1 MKRKII
7 LLSCIIA
14 SLLLIFA
21 FGITASAE
29 ETTEATSAPTIVASG
44 SCGDNVTYTLDS
56 DGLLTINGTGDM
68 YNYSSYYESHSPWS
82 GESYENIV
90 ISDGV
95 TSIGDYAFADS
106 SYLTSITIPDSVTS
120 IGYRAFYGCTGLT
133 SITIPDSV
141 TNIGHDAFR
150 NCTGLTSITIPDSV
164 ISIGD
169 RAFDLCYRLTVTKA
183 PFDIVKRGVF
193 ASSQCKSVSLNSI
206 GQWCSYD
213 FTDDSYFDNVENLY
227 LNGELVTNVLISD
240 DYDKITADT
249 FKNIR
254 CIEKFEIDKNS
265 TVYKLGINGE
275 LRLIDGTLIAYPNAI
290 KSLRIENGFELDS
303 LQYMTNLES
312 VSIAADV
319 EEIPEGAFKNCV
331 ALKEITVDEGN
342 ENYCAVDNVLYSK
355 TMRRLYVYPA
365 CKPGTEFTVPSKVV
379 RFLPYAFAN
388 NKHLEKFTIPD
399 TVTIVD
405 EHLFYNSTGLKEITL
420 NSNIKTIGDYA
431 FSGCSVLKKINYN
444 ANQIT
449 SLSSTIF
456 ENSGNGGHGI
466 TVIFGDNISTVPSN
480 IFYDNSANVKD
491 VYIGSNAT
499 SIGSYAFYNC
509 TSVKNVHV
517 GEKVTSF
524 GSYAFYNCN
533 DIEKVYITDI
543 EKWLSSSFSNNTSN
557 PLRYAKELYVNNE
570 KYDTLKLDK
579 TGSVSI
585 NSYAFYGF
593 SGLSSVDIKGSSVYI
608 NDYAF
613 TGSGLKNLTLTSD
626 NGITVRDSFENCT
639 SLGKV
644 SLKAGTS
651 INIYTSAF
659 SGCVSTKT
667 VSLTADDT
675 ISVGSSAFSGCIAI
689 NTVSLTADD
698 TITVGSYAFS
708 GCTSLASV
716 NISDASG
723 TIGSSAFNGCSA
735 LNSLRIGNG
744 ITSIGS
750 SAFKGCSSLESV
762 IVPVSVTTING
773 EAFADCKKLKNI
785 YILNADCIAADS
797 AENTVYKNAVIH
809 SHEGGNVQAYADL
822 FGFDFNPIHIGVGE
836 YFTSAKCTE
845 PGEKYQKCKY
855 CDVWANTS
863 SVPALGH
870 EFSTEKADDEYL
882 KSAADC
888 EHKAVYYKS
897 CVRCG
902 LSSKGT
908 ENESTFES
916 GEALGHNWNDWTSDN
931 AGKHTRTCQTDSTH
945 TETANCSCENP
956 VSHAATCTENA
967 YDVYTCD
974 TCGYS
979 WTVVTE
985 NSALGHT
992 PGEAVRENEIP
1003 ATCTSAGSYDSVV
1016 YCSVCNA
1023 ELSRTAKV
1031 IEKIDH
1037 TSGEAVKEN
1046 VVSATC
1052 TTAGRYDSVVYCT
1065 ACKTEISRT
1074 AETIA
1079 ALGHDIVKH
1088 EAKAPTCTEIGWDA
1102 YDTCSRCDYTTHVE
1116 KAALGHNLVNHEAK
1130 APTCTEIG
1138 WDAYDTCSRCDYTT
1152 YVEKAVLGHKA
1163 VTDAAVAATC
1173 TKTGL
1178 TEGSHCSVCNT
1189 VIKKQETV
1197 PALGHKAVTDKAV
1210 AATCIKTGLTEGAHC
1225 SVCNTVIKK
1234 QETVPALGHDFTG
1247 TARTNADGS
1256 ISYKCTRCDEY
1267 GATVKPAE
1275 KKLDEITGTKRLTQD
1290 NVDVLV
1296 APVEMTAS
1304 TVLASANGAKLVDE
1318 NGKEVTNGEKP
1329 LATGMKVI
1337 LGKTSVTI
1345 SVAGDVDGTGDISVS
1360 DARLALRAAVK
1371 LDTLTGADFTSADV
1385 DFSGDIS
1392 VSDARLI
1399 LRAAVKLD
1407 DPKKAW
1413 IK

>member
-1 MKRKII
+1 MKRRII
-7 LLSCIIA
+7 LLSCLIA
-14 SLLLIFA
+14 SLLLF
-21 FGITASAE
+21 FDCITASA
-29 ETTEATSAPTIVASG
+29 ATIVESG

-56 DGLLTINGTGDM
+56 DGLLTISGTGDM
-68 YNYSSYYESHSPWS
+68 ENYDFGTSPWKN
-82 GESYENIV
+82 ETIKNVV
-90 ISDGV
+90 ISNGV
-95 TSIGDYAFADS
+95 TSIVDYAFS
-106 SYLTSITIPDSVTS
+106 RCTGLTSITIPDSVTS
-120 IGYRAFYGCTGLT
+120 IGDYAFYYCTHLE
-133 SITIPDSV
+133 
-141 TNIGHDAFR
+141 
-150 NCTGLTSITIPDSV
+150 
-164 ISIGD
+164 
-169 RAFDLCYRLTVTKA
+169 VTKA
-183 PFDIVKRGVF
+183 PFGIIKSGVF
-193 ASSQCKSVSLNSI
+193 TSSQCSKLKSVSLNSI
-206 GQWCSYD
+206 DQWCSYD
-213 FTDDSYFDNVENLY
+213 FANDSYFDNVENLY
-227 LNGELVTNVLISD
+227 MNGDLLTTVTISD
-240 DYDKITADT
+240 DYSKITADT
-249 FKNIR
+249 FKNIK
-254 CIEKFEIDKNS
+254 CIEKFEIDENS
-265 TVYKLGINGE
+265 SLYKLGTNGE
-275 LRLIDGTLIAYPNAI
+275 LCLKDGTVLAFPYLR
-290 KSLRIENGFELDS
+290 KTLRIENGFDFDK

-319 EEIPEGAFKNCV
+319 EEIPDGAFKNCV

-342 ENYCAVDNVLYSK
+342 ENYCVVDNVLYSK

-365 CKPGTEFTVPSKVV
+365 CKTGTEFTVPSKVV
-379 RFLPYAFAN
+379 RFSPYAFVN
-388 NKHLEKFTIPD
+388 NKYLEKFTIPD

-405 EHLFYNSTGLKEITL
+405 EYLFYNSTGLKEITL
-420 NSNIKTIGDYA
+420 NSKIRSIGDYA
-431 FSGCSVLKKINYN
+431 FANCSVLEKINYN

-449 SLSSTIF
+449 SLSSTVF
-456 ENSGNGGHGI
+456 ENSGKNGQGI
-466 TVIFGDNISTVPSN
+466 TVTFGDNVTTVPSN
-480 IFYDNSANVKD
+480 IFYGNNAKVTD

-499 SIGSYAFYNC
+499 SIGGYAFYNC
-509 TSVKNVHV
+509 S
-517 GEKVTSF
+517 S
-524 GSYAFYNCN
+524 
-533 DIEKVYITDI
+533 IEKVYITDI
-543 EKWLSSSFSNNTSN
+543 EKWLSTSFSNNTSN
-557 PLRYAKELYVNNE
+557 PLRYAKELYVSNE

-579 TGSVSI
+579 TDSVSI
-585 NSYAFYGF
+585 NSCAFYNF
-593 SGLSSVDIKGSSVYI
+593 SGLKSVDIKASSVYI
-608 NDYAF
+608 SDYAF
-613 TGSGLKNLTLTSD
+613 TGSGLKNLTLTSE

-639 SLGKV
+639 SLETV
-644 SLKAGTS
+644 SLNAGTS
-651 INIYTSAF
+651 ININ
-659 SGCVSTKT
+659 
-667 VSLTADDT
+667 
-675 ISVGSSAFSGCIAI
+675 SSAFS
-689 NTVSLTADD
+689 S
-698 TITVGSYAFS
+698 
-708 GCTSLASV
+708 CTSLASV
-716 NISDASG
+716 NMSDAAG
-723 TIGSSAFNGCSA
+723 TIGSYAFNGCSS
-735 LNSLRIGNG
+735 LNSVRIGNG
-744 ITSIGS
+744 ITSIGN
-750 SAFKGCSSLESV
+750 SAFKGCSALESV

-845 PGEKYQKCKY
+845 PGEQYQKCKY
-855 CDVWANTS
+855 CDAWANTS
-863 SVPALGH
+863 AVPALGH
-870 EFSTEKADDEYL
+870 EFSTEKAADEYL

-888 EHKAVYYKS
+888 ENKAFYYKS

-908 ENESTFES
+908 ENEATFES

-931 AGKHTRTCQTDSTH
+931 AGKHTRTCRTDSTH
-945 TETANCSCENP
+945 TETANCSCANP

-967 YDVYTCD
+967 YDVYACD
-974 TCGYS
+974 ACGYS

-992 PGEAVRENEIP
+992 PAEAVRENEIP
-1003 ATCTSAGSYDSVV
+1003 ATCTSTGSYDSVV

-1023 ELSRTAKV
+1023 VLSRTAKV

-1037 TSGEAVKEN
+1037 TPGDAVKEN
-1046 VVSATC
+1046 EVSATC
-1052 TTAGRYDSVVYCT
+1052 TTAGSYDSVVYCT

-1079 ALGHDIVKH
+1079 ALGH
-1088 EAKAPTCTEIGWDA
+1088 E
-1102 YDTCSRCDYTTHVE
+1102 
-1116 KAALGHNLVNHEAK
+1116 LVNHEAK

-1152 YVEKAVLGHKA
+1152 YVEKAALGHKA
-1163 VTDAAVAATC
+1163 VTDAAVAPTC

-1197 PALGHKAVTDKAV
+1197 K
-1210 AATCIKTGLTEGAHC
+1210 
-1225 SVCNTVIKK
+1225 
-1234 QETVPALGHDFTG
+1234 ALGHDFTG

-1256 ISYKCTRCDEY
+1256 VSYKCTRCNEY
-1267 GATVKPAE
+1267 GATIKPAE

-1290 NVDVLV
+1290 NIDVLV
-1296 APVEMTAS
+1296 TPVEMTAS
-1304 TVLASANGAKLVDE
+1304 TVFASVNGAKLVDE

-1345 SVAGDVDGTGDISVS
+1345 SVAGDVDGSGDISVS

-1371 LDTLTGADFTSADV
+1371 LDTLTGADFSSADV

-1399 LRAAVKLD
+1399 LRAAVQLD